1 MWGERNILMLILY
14 IQWCWNYSPN
24 FWELFLANS
33 SNPPV
38 DMKKSSDKYHVAYS
52 TFLRYDQNGHLHG
65 LAGAWNF
72 SSVLIHVKPKQM
84 ESTTQIAK
92 IDAIWLRNLD
102 KRKIFIK
109 NFEYFMKK
117 SPKIGI
123 YYFFSEYLLSNLCS
137 LSSSWQKSST
147 ENLTPTV
154 RKPSTYFTKY
164 SDFFYTCNYSY
175 KTMSEF
181 SVNDCSLSTGQIYYF
196 YII

>member
-1 MWGERNILMLILY
+1 MA
-14 IQWCWNYSPN
+14 
-24 FWELFLANS
+24 LFS
-33 SNPPV
+33 
-38 DMKKSSDKYHVAYS
+38 
-52 TFLRYDQNGHLHG
+52 RYDQNGHFWPLSSGHG

-72 SSVLIHVKPKQM
+72 SSVLIQVEPKQM

-123 YYFFSEYLLSNLCS
+123 YFFSEYLLSNLCS

-154 RKPSTYFTKY
+154 PKPSTYFTKY

-181 SVNDCSLSTGQIYYF
+181 LVNDCSLSNRSNLLFSYNLYN
-196 YII
+196 